1 MRVRFHPVACTLLL
15 LSSLLFSGCAMLHGW
30 GQVNSP
36 GTPSFGASVDV
47 PLGKK

>member
-1 MRVRFHPVACTLLL
+1 MRVRYHHLVCTLFL
-15 LSSLLFSGCAMLHGW
+15 LSCLLVSGCAMFHGW
-30 GQVNSP
+30 GQINSP